1 MKSLLGGIEAGVI
14 HTLGKKFEV
23 ENAFEEENDK
33 MVLVTIIK
41 FDGVVLQR
49 HELDLMPM
57 YEAFEKRIK

>member
-1 MKSLLGGIEAGVI
+1 MKNILGGIEANMI
-14 HTLGKKFEV
+14 QTLGRKFEV

-57 YEAFEKRIK
+57 YEAFERRIK